1 MSSIKLISSNFI
13 IIPKTLEI
21 KQIKQIDYQKFI
33 QLPRETLGKYL
44 IALYW
49 NNILRSKVIA
59 DSSFL
64 KLYKELYIDLT
75 LDGKIINSKINKLP
89 VEGPDGMIIDFVKKN
104 LEFCIYAILKNNI
117 TQTNEFNLAN
127 TDSLIQRKEE
137 MDDTDKNIIQTTIPR
152 NVINYIYTIKIYL

>member
-33 QLPRETLGKYL
+33 QLPRETLWKYL

-49 NNILRSKVIA
+49 NNLLRSKVIA

-64 KLYKELYIDLT
+64 KLYKEL
-75 LDGKIINSKINKLP
+75 
-89 VEGPDGMIIDFVKKN
+89 
-104 LEFCIYAILKNNI
+104 
-117 TQTNEFNLAN
+117 
-127 TDSLIQRKEE
+127 
-137 MDDTDKNIIQTTIPR
+137 
-152 NVINYIYTIKIYL
+152 